1 MSTVNTIL
9 GMNPVAQSTRNAADI
24 VAALLPP
31 GNVYGADAPANPPPA
46 PAAQKRSIGKMLLEL
61 APGVVGAVIGYN
73 VAGKHP
79 VLGALGGLAV
89 GAAAMPLVKGGGD
102 ARTHAL
108 AMVGVTGAGIAGSL
122 MAKKHPILGYAGGTA
137 LGVGATMVLPQTKG
151 LYRK

>member
-1 MSTVNTIL
+1 MSTINTIL
-9 GMNPVAQSTRNAADI
+9 GMNPVAQHTRHAADI

-31 GNVYGADAPANPPPA
+31 GNVYGANAPANPPPA
-46 PAAQKRSIGKMLLEL
+46 PAPKRSVAKMLLDF
-61 APGVVGAVIGYN
+61 APGVVGAVVGAKLAEN
-73 VAGKHP
+73 HP

-102 ARTHAL
+102 SRTRAL

-122 MAKKHPILGYAGGTA
+122 MVKKHPILGYVGGSA
-137 LGVGATMVLPQTKG
+137 LAVGTTMVLPQTKG